1 VQLDSQKKWRRPH
14 FGQGVV
20 SLAYLHTKPSFS
32 MAGPALL
39 VPLLSGCA
47 FEPEL
52 ETLKIPTAPPQPFQD
67 FGVPVP
73 SSSAL
78 VAQPAVPAQSYG
90 DMEAASRLSPGMQLA
105 SALGGRLGVM
115 LLAVAL
121 LWRSRV
127 CS

>member
-1 VQLDSQKKWRRPH
+1 MIRERCSSRRRPLSRG
-14 FGQGVV
+14 FLPAILIIAAL
-20 SLAYLHTKPSFS
+20 SL
-32 MAGPALL
+32 
-39 VPLLSGCA
+39 PLLSGCA